1 MLKLQDK
8 IALVTGGT
16 SGIGEAIAKLFA
28 KEGAT
33 VIIVGRNETRGNK
46 VVSTIEA
53 EGGKALFIKCDVSK
67 SENVSELK
75 AELARLTDKR
85 TTSADVV
92 DVDVPDDVE

>member
-46 VVSTIEA
+46 VVSTIESSA
-53 EGGKALFIKCDVSK
+53 ISIAIVVAIPIKIKANVLILNLLKFMLFTRDDFVLP
-67 SENVSELK
+67 NVHTLV
-75 AELARLTDKR
+75 TQ
-85 TTSADVV
+85 
-92 DVDVPDDVE
+92 P